1 MEGRAVVRTIA
12 LPPRAALPALALP
25 REVSAQ
31 SSQQTRQ
38 APLRAASDPPPRC
51 SPSDLRRAAAL
62 GAALV
67 PGILVHGTGHWVLC
81 ESKAARKLA
90 TYELIGVATTVG
102 SGAGLALT
110 GASQYVVAPLA
121 LGALTGLGLF
131 SVTFLADVYG
141 VLAPVVGRGAP
152 GPVPRLSLQT
162 GVRSIYDPHFEY
174 RWLLS
179 HAFRYQRGPYWIAP
193 RLDAALDAHNQRYS
207 LRAGRGLL
215 PRPAGAT
222 APSRTALDLQVG
234 VSDHNYNNEGFAT
247 TTLELAFTG
256 RLQLE
261 ALAPNLKGS
270 FAEGAAG
277 YAREITRYDGLP
289 TDGNDQ
295 LLARFGFGFYLG
307 RPGGLHGESSFVY
320 DHRRDNFAGGLKLPG
335 IGAGYAG
342 HVEHRTELYLAEG
355 IGAAAELTY
364 GSAFIASAYLLM
376 RWGTGMP

>member
-1 MEGRAVVRTIA
+1 M
-12 LPPRAALPALALP
+12 
-25 REVSAQ
+25 
-31 SSQQTRQ
+31 
-38 APLRAASDPPPRC
+38 
-51 SPSDLRRAAAL
+51 

-67 PGILVHGTGHWVLC
+67 PGIIVHGTGHWVLC
-81 ESKAARKLA
+81 ENKAARKLA
-90 TYELIGVATTVG
+90 TYELIGVATTLG

-152 GPVPRLSLQT
+152 TPIPRLSLQT

-179 HAFRYQRGPYWIAP
+179 HAFRYQHGAYWIAP

-207 LRAGRGLL
+207 LRVGRGLL
-215 PRPAGAT
+215 QRASGAT

-234 VSDHNYNNEGFAT
+234 VSDHNYNDEGFAT
-247 TTLELAFTG
+247 TTLELALTG
-256 RLQLE
+256 RLELE
-261 ALAPNLKGS
+261 ALAPSLKGS

-289 TDGNDQ
+289 TEGNDQ

-307 RPGGLHGESSFVY
+307 RPGGLQGESSFVY

-342 HVEHRTELYLAEG
+342 HVEHRSELYFAQG
-355 IGAAAELTY
+355 IGAAAEVTY

-376 RWGTGMP
+376 RWGTGTP